1 MATISKRVT
10 ASGAVSWRAQIRV
23 KGRPALSETFPR
35 KTDAVRW
42 AEQTEADLRRDL
54 LLPEVAGRRHTL
66 AELLD
71 RYLEHRKAMG
81 GLERHRIAQL
91 EWWKGRLGAFVLA
104 DVTPARIAA
113 ERDALLSGEG
123 LSGKRLGPA
132 SAVRYLAALS
142 HACSWGERELGW
154 LSANPCRKVKR
165 PQEPRGRVRFLDRDT
180 ELPALLAACRES
192 TDRRLYPLVTLALA
206 TGARQGELLGLRW
219 ADLDLERR
227 LATLHKTKNRERRA
241 LVLTAPAHAALLE
254 LRRVQ
259 PVGPALL
266 FAKGPKGKAV
276 FPREAWERALA
287 RAGIA
292 DFRFHDLRH
301 SAASYILMSG
311 GTLAEVAEVLGHK
324 TLSMVKRY
332 AHLSPDHV
340 RGVVARM
347 SAAFL
352 EPAVEGSGS

>member
-1 MATISKRVT
+1 MATISKRVS
-10 ASGAVSWRAQIRV
+10 ASGVVSWRAQIRV
-23 KGRPALSETFPR
+23 KGRPALSATFPR
-35 KTDAVRW
+35 KTDATRW

-66 AELLD
+66 AELLE
-71 RYLEHRKAMG
+71 RYLDHRAAMG
-81 GLERHRIAQL
+81 GLDRQRVSQL
-91 EWWKGRLGAFVLA
+91 RWWTERLGAFALA
-104 DVTPARIAA
+104 DVTPARIATA
-113 ERDALLSGEG
+113 RDALLAGEG
-123 LSGKRLGPA
+123 PTGAKLAPA

-142 HACSWGERELGW
+142 HVCSWGERELGW
-154 LSANPCRKVKR
+154 LSSNPCRKVKR
-165 PQEPRGRVRFLDRDT
+165 PQEPRGRVRFLDRET

-192 TDRRLYPLVTLALA
+192 TDRRLFPLVTLALA

-219 ADLDLERR
+219 SDVDLERR
-227 LATLHKTKNRERRA
+227 IATLHKTKNRERRA
-241 LVLTAPAHAALLE
+241 LVLTAPAHTALLE

-259 PVGPALL
+259 PVGPSLV
-266 FAKGPKGKAV
+266 FGKGGKAV
-276 FPREAWERALA
+276 FPRESWERALA
-287 RAGIA
+287 RAGVK

-332 AHLSPDHV
+332 AHLSPEHV

-352 EPAVEGSGS
+352 EPAVEGKG